1 MIDKSVGMIPQWLDR
16 SDSYLMI
23 NLRYRTR
30 LLTRLCRR
38 CCRVGRPQQCN
49 HLGDHDGIFE
59 QAPSSPCAAT
69 QSRIITQHVKGDIAV
84 AQRTIVQLTDDLD
97 GKAIPDS
104 RGETGRFGLDR
115 QDYEIDLS
123 DTNSRAV
130 RDALSKYV
138 AARRVGSSRGG
149 HSRAGR
155 SGGAQSRD
163 YDPKAVRAWARAAR
177 HRGEPARPGAGRGD
191 RQVPGGQRLTRTGE
205 KRAVRVAGAGRG
217 RPHKALLRR
226 SG

>member
-49 HLGDHDGIFE
+49 RLGDHDGIFE

-138 AARRVGSSRGG
+138 AARP
-149 HSRAGR
+149 GR
-155 SGGAQSRD
+155 
-163 YDPKAVRAWARAAR
+163 K
-177 HRGEPARPGAGRGD
+177 
-191 RQVPGGQRLTRTGE
+191 LT
-205 KRAVRVAGAGRG
+205 G
-217 RPHKALLRR
+217 RPLACRSVGRRPVPRLRPEGGPGMGPSRKASR
-226 SG
+226 